1 MRGYHDTAQLAA
13 DANSLRAAVVDVVHF
28 VSKARHNP
36 DDMDAHDCIHKI
48 ADQVSYLAKE
58 IDSAARILRAAA
70 EDRLSD

>member
-1 MRGYHDTAQLAA
+1 MRGYHDTAELAA
-13 DANSLRAAVVDVVHF
+13 NANSLRAAVVDIVHF

-48 ADQVSYLAKE
+48 SDQIGYLAKE
-58 IDSAARILRAAA
+58 IDSTARILRATA